1 MSDFDDAIG
10 DMTDDLLDETGGAY
24 VYHRGAASTSIT
36 LSRSSQMPYQVD
48 NGNGQIVEV
57 IVVDFKAKTSSLPYA
72 VPQRGDKITGGGITY
87 EIQPPPGG
95 DKVYRQL
102 SPQMTRLHTK
112 QVG

>member
-10 DMTDDLLDETGGAY
+10 DMTDILLDEAGGAF
-24 VYHRGAASTSIT
+24 VYHRGAESASIT
-36 LSRSSQMPYQVD
+36 LRRSGQMPYQVD

-57 IVVDFKAKTSSLPYA
+57 RTVDFIAKTTSLPYA
-72 VPQRGDKITGGGITY
+72 VPLRGDKITGGGLTY
-87 EIQPPPGG
+87 EVNPPPGG
-95 DKVYRQL
+95 DKVFRQI